1 MSALLDLLQ
10 KRRSIRRYQ
19 DKAIEPEL
27 LQQILQSALLAPS
40 SKSTRPWEFIIIE
53 DKAILNQLPA
63 CRKPAMTWL
72 KDAAAAIVV
81 IADESK
87 IDVWVEDCSIAAVL
101 MQLEAADLGLGSCW
115 VQLRNRQ
122 AFDDTSSEDYMK
134 NLLHIPD
141 GYKTEAIIALGY
153 PAEEKKAVAL
163 DKLNYD
169 KLHYNDFNKSYTVE
183 RR

>member
-1 MSALLDLLQ
+1 
-10 KRRSIRRYQ
+10 
-19 DKAIEPEL
+19 
-27 LQQILQSALLAPS
+27 
-40 SKSTRPWEFIIIE
+40 
-53 DKAILNQLPA
+53 
-63 CRKPAMTWL
+63 
-72 KDAAAAIVV
+72 
-81 IADESK
+81 
-87 IDVWVEDCSIAAVL
+87 